1 MNAKGHHRLKN
12 KLFDLRFDRMERYIY
27 MNVKKSKVR
36 NANKVMYLLLLPA
49 IISVI
54 IFNFLPFAGIVI
66 AFKDY
71 DVIDGILG
79 SPWVGFDNFIKIFK
93 YPEMLASIKNTLIFS
108 IVGVFG
114 KFPFPI
120 ILALMFNEIRSM
132 KFKKVVQTISYFPH
146 FLSWASVCALI
157 YAMFAIDGPVNNIMA
172 KLIGT
177 GYERANILMDSKNF
191 LPVLFFSGLWKELG
205 WSSIIYLAAIAGID
219 QSMYE
224 AAEVDGCNRF
234 KQVIYITLP
243 SIKTTIVLV
252 LLLGMGSLVTANFE
266 HVYGLQN
273 VYTQNETEV
282 INTLVYRKG
291 IQGGEYSLAT
301 AFGLMQGIVSV
312 TLVILANKFS
322 KAVSETS
329 LW

>member
-1 MNAKGHHRLKN
+1 
-12 KLFDLRFDRMERYIY
+12 

-172 KLIGT
+172 KLIGA

>member
-1 MNAKGHHRLKN
+1 MKKN
-12 KLFDLRFDRMERYIY
+12 KI
-27 MNVKKSKVR
+27 K
-36 NANKVMYLLLLPA
+36 NANNVMYLLLLPA
-49 IISVI
+49 VLSVI
-54 IFNFLPFAGIVI
+54 IFNFLPFVGIVI
-66 AFKDY
+66 AFKDF
-71 DVIDGILG
+71 DVIDGIWG
-79 SPWVGFDNFIKIFK
+79 SRWVGLENFIKIFK

-120 ILALMFNEIRSM
+120 ILALLFNEIRNA
-132 KFKKVVQTISYFPH
+132 KFKKFVQTISYFPH
-146 FLSWASVCALI
+146 FWSWASVCALI
-157 YAMFAIDGPVNNIMA
+157 YAMFAIDGPVNNLMA
-172 KLIGT
+172 KIVGESYQRT
-177 GYERANILMDSKNF
+177 NILMDSKNF
-191 LPVLFFSGLWKELG
+191 LPVMFFSGLWKELG
-205 WSSIIYLAAIAGID
+205 WSSIIYLAAIAGVD
-219 QSMYE
+219 ASMYE

-234 KQVIYITLP
+234 KQVLYITLP
-243 SIKTTIVLV
+243 AIKTTIVLV

-312 TLVILANKFS
+312 TLVVLANKFS
-322 KAVSETS
+322 QVVSETS

>member
-1 MNAKGHHRLKN
+1 
-12 KLFDLRFDRMERYIY
+12 

>member
-1 MNAKGHHRLKN
+1 
-12 KLFDLRFDRMERYIY
+12 
-27 MNVKKSKVR
+27 MNVKKSKVK

-54 IFNFLPFAGIVI
+54 VFNFLPFAGIVI

-172 KLIGT
+172 KLIGA

-205 WSSIIYLAAIAGID
+205 WSSIIYLAAIAGVD
-219 QSMYE
+219 PSMYE

-322 KAVSETS
+322 QAVSETS

>member
-1 MNAKGHHRLKN
+1 
-12 KLFDLRFDRMERYIY
+12 
-27 MNVKKSKVR
+27 MNVKKSKVK

-54 IFNFLPFAGIVI
+54 VFNFLPFAGIVI
-66 AFKDY
+66 AFKDF

-79 SPWVGFDNFIKIFK
+79 SPWVEFDNFIKIFK

-120 ILALMFNEIRSM
+120 ILALLFNEIRNA
-132 KFKKVVQTISYFPH
+132 KFKKFVQTISYFPH

-172 KLIGT
+172 KLIGA

-205 WSSIIYLAAIAGID
+205 WSSIIYLAAIAGVD
-219 QSMYE
+219 PSMYE

-322 KAVSETS
+322 QAVSETS

>member
-1 MNAKGHHRLKN
+1 MKKN
-12 KLFDLRFDRMERYIY
+12 KI
-27 MNVKKSKVR
+27 K
-36 NANKVMYLLLLPA
+36 NANNVMYLLLLPA
-49 IISVI
+49 VLSVI
-54 IFNFLPFAGIVI
+54 IFNFLPFVGIVI
-66 AFKDY
+66 AFKDF
-71 DVIDGILG
+71 DVIDGIWG
-79 SPWVGFDNFIKIFK
+79 SRWVGLENFIKIFK

-120 ILALMFNEIRSM
+120 ILALLFNEIRNA
-132 KFKKVVQTISYFPH
+132 KFKKFVQTISYFPH

-157 YAMFAIDGPVNNIMA
+157 YAMFAIDGPVNNLMA
-172 KLIGT
+172 KIVGESYQRT
-177 GYERANILMDSKNF
+177 NILMDSKNF
-191 LPVLFFSGLWKELG
+191 LPVMFFSGLWKELG
-205 WSSIIYLAAIAGID
+205 WSSIIYLAAIAGVD
-219 QSMYE
+219 ASMYE

-234 KQVIYITLP
+234 KQVLYITLP
-243 SIKTTIVLV
+243 AIKTTIVLV

-312 TLVILANKFS
+312 TLVVLANKFS
-322 KAVSETS
+322 QVVSETS

>member
-1 MNAKGHHRLKN
+1 
-12 KLFDLRFDRMERYIY
+12 
-27 MNVKKSKVR
+27 MNVKKSKVK

-54 IFNFLPFAGIVI
+54 VFNFLPFAGIVI
-66 AFKDY
+66 AFKDF

-120 ILALMFNEIRSM
+120 ILALLFNEIRNA
-132 KFKKVVQTISYFPH
+132 KFKKFVQTISYFPH

-172 KLIGT
+172 KLIGA

-205 WSSIIYLAAIAGID
+205 WSSIIYLAAIAGVD
-219 QSMYE
+219 PSMYE

-322 KAVSETS
+322 QAVSETS

>member
-1 MNAKGHHRLKN
+1 
-12 KLFDLRFDRMERYIY
+12 
-27 MNVKKSKVR
+27 MNVKESKVK

-54 IFNFLPFAGIVI
+54 VFNFLPFAGIVI

-172 KLIGT
+172 KLIGA

-205 WSSIIYLAAIAGID
+205 WSSIIYLAAIAGVD
-219 QSMYE
+219 PSMYE

-322 KAVSETS
+322 QAVSETS

>member
-1 MNAKGHHRLKN
+1 MQT
-12 KLFDLRFDRMERYIY
+12 
-27 MNVKKSKVR
+27 KKKKFSSSNR
-36 NANKVMYLLLLPA
+36 VMYLLLMPA
-49 IISVI
+49 VISVI

-66 AFKDY
+66 AFKDF
-71 DVIDGILG
+71 DVIDGIWG
-79 SPWVGFDNFIKIFK
+79 SPWVGFGNFIKIFK
-93 YPEMLASIKNTLIFS
+93 YPEMLASIKNTLVYS

-120 ILALMFNEIRSM
+120 LLALMFNEVRNM
-132 KFKKVVQTISYFPH
+132 RFKKVVQTMSYFPH

-157 YAMFAIDGPVNNIMA
+157 YAMFAIDGPVNNMLA
-172 KLIGT
+172 KIIGT
-177 GYERANILMDSKNF
+177 GYERTNILMESKNF
-191 LPVLFFSGLWKELG
+191 LPIMFFSGLWKELG
-205 WSSIIYLAAIAGID
+205 WSSIIYLAALAGID

-224 AAEVDGCNRF
+224 AAEVDGCNRL
-234 KQVIYITLP
+234 KQTIYITLP
-243 SIKTTIVLV
+243 SIKTTIILV
-252 LLLGMGSLVTANFE
+252 LLLGMGSLVTSNFE

>member
-1 MNAKGHHRLKN
+1 
-12 KLFDLRFDRMERYIY
+12 
-27 MNVKKSKVR
+27 MNVKKSKVK

-54 IFNFLPFAGIVI
+54 VFNFLPFAGIVI

-120 ILALMFNEIRSM
+120 ILALLFNEIRNA
-132 KFKKVVQTISYFPH
+132 KFKKFVQTISYFPH

-172 KLIGT
+172 KLIGA

-205 WSSIIYLAAIAGID
+205 WSSIIYLAAIAGVD
-219 QSMYE
+219 PSMYE

-322 KAVSETS
+322 QAVSETS

>member
-1 MNAKGHHRLKN
+1 
-12 KLFDLRFDRMERYIY
+12 
-27 MNVKKSKVR
+27 MNVKKSKVK

-49 IISVI
+49 IIAVI
-54 IFNFLPFAGIVI
+54 VFNFLPFAGIVI

-120 ILALMFNEIRSM
+120 ILALLFNEIRNA
-132 KFKKVVQTISYFPH
+132 KFKKFVQTISYFPH

-172 KLIGT
+172 KLIGA

-205 WSSIIYLAAIAGID
+205 WSSIIYLAAIAGVD
-219 QSMYE
+219 PSMYE

-322 KAVSETS
+322 QAVSETS

>member
-1 MNAKGHHRLKN
+1 MKKN
-12 KLFDLRFDRMERYIY
+12 KIK
-27 MNVKKSKVR
+27 NS
-36 NANKVMYLLLLPA
+36 NNVMYLLLLPA
-49 IISVI
+49 VLSVI
-54 IFNFLPFAGIVI
+54 IFNFLPFVGVVI
-66 AFKDY
+66 AFKDF
-71 DVIDGILG
+71 DVIDGIWG
-79 SPWVGFDNFIKIFK
+79 SRWVGLENFIKIFK

-120 ILALMFNEIRSM
+120 ILALLFNEIRNA
-132 KFKKVVQTISYFPH
+132 KFKKFVQTISYFPH

-157 YAMFAIDGPVNNIMA
+157 YAMFAIDGPVNNLMA
-172 KLIGT
+172 KIVGESYQRT
-177 GYERANILMDSKNF
+177 NILMDSKNF
-191 LPVLFFSGLWKELG
+191 LPVMFFSGLWKELG
-205 WSSIIYLAAIAGID
+205 WSSIIYLAAIAGVD
-219 QSMYE
+219 ASMYE

-234 KQVIYITLP
+234 KQVLYITLP
-243 SIKTTIVLV
+243 AIKTTIVLV

-312 TLVILANKFS
+312 TLVVLANKFS
-322 KAVSETS
+322 QVVSETS

>member
-1 MNAKGHHRLKN
+1 
-12 KLFDLRFDRMERYIY
+12 
-27 MNVKKSKVR
+27 MNVKKSKVK

-54 IFNFLPFAGIVI
+54 VFNFLPFAGIVI
-66 AFKDY
+66 AFKDF

-108 IVGVFG
+108 IEGVFG

-120 ILALMFNEIRSM
+120 ILALLFNEIRNA
-132 KFKKVVQTISYFPH
+132 KFKKFVQTISYFPH

-172 KLIGT
+172 KLIGA

-205 WSSIIYLAAIAGID
+205 WSSIIYLAAIAGVD
-219 QSMYE
+219 PSMYE

-322 KAVSETS
+322 QAVSETS

>member
-1 MNAKGHHRLKN
+1 MKKN
-12 KLFDLRFDRMERYIY
+12 KI
-27 MNVKKSKVR
+27 K
-36 NANKVMYLLLLPA
+36 NANNVMYLLLLPA
-49 IISVI
+49 VLSVI
-54 IFNFLPFAGIVI
+54 IFNFLPFVGIVI
-66 AFKDY
+66 AFKDF
-71 DVIDGILG
+71 DVIDGIWG
-79 SPWVGFDNFIKIFK
+79 SRWVGLENFIKIFK

-120 ILALMFNEIRSM
+120 ILALLFNEIRNA
-132 KFKKVVQTISYFPH
+132 KFKKFVQTISYFPH

-157 YAMFAIDGPVNNIMA
+157 YAMFAIDGPVNNLMA
-172 KLIGT
+172 KIVGESYQRT
-177 GYERANILMDSKNF
+177 NILMDSKNF
-191 LPVLFFSGLWKELG
+191 LPVMFFSGLWKELG
-205 WSSIIYLAAIAGID
+205 WSSIIYLAAIAGVD
-219 QSMYE
+219 ASMYE

-234 KQVIYITLP
+234 KQVLYITLP

-312 TLVILANKFS
+312 TLVVLANKFS
-322 KAVSETS
+322 QVVSETS

>member
-1 MNAKGHHRLKN
+1 
-12 KLFDLRFDRMERYIY
+12 
-27 MNVKKSKVR
+27 MNVKKSKVK

-54 IFNFLPFAGIVI
+54 VFNFLPFAGIVI

-120 ILALMFNEIRSM
+120 ILALMFNEIRGM

-172 KLIGT
+172 KLIGA

-205 WSSIIYLAAIAGID
+205 WSSIIYLAAIAGVD
-219 QSMYE
+219 PSMYE

-322 KAVSETS
+322 QAVSETS